1 MIAKALV
8 TSFALASCSFFQRE
22 EKVAR
27 GQKEGKKA
35 REKEEEPRTEE
46 DSGEV
51 RDGFSNY
58 DAVVRTPSA

>member
-1 MIAKALV
+1 MWQGEKRGKVDERKKEKKLV
-8 TSFALASCSFFQRE
+8 
-22 EKVAR
+22 
-27 GQKEGKKA
+27 
-35 REKEEEPRTEE
+35 RTEE